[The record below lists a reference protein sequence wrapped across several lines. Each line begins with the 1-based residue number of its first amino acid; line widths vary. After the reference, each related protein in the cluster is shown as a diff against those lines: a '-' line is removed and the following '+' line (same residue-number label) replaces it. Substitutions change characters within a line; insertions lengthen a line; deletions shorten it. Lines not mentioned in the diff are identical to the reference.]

1 MTEELKTTGMVIG
14 VVDYKEKDKLVTV
27 FSLQLGVITAVLKSV
42 KSKTAK
48 LRACGQLFCFG
59 EFVLAK
65 NNGRYTITSVDVI
78 DQFYDLTLDYD
89 QFFMASQMIA
99 SIPTVLTDVSIAD
112 ELFLLVIKLLK
123 QLTYQKTDGRLCLI
137 KYMLEVFR
145 MTGNEI
151 VFDFCSN
158 CQKNMT
164 KDVYLDI
171 NLGNFV
177 CVRCSTVTSKLL
189 PPKVFETLMII
200 HQTDL
205 ERLSELKMENKLQSL
220 NVLITNFY
228 YRYGKKLTDLI
239 KYLNA

>member
-1 MTEELKTTGMVIG
+1 MTEELKTTGIVIG
-14 VVDYKEKDKLVTV
+14 VVDYKEKDKLITL
-27 FSLQLGVITAVLKSV
+27 FSLQLGVVTAVLKSV

-59 EFVLAK
+59 EFVLVK
-65 NNGRYTITSVDVI
+65 NNGRYTITAVDVI

-89 QFFMASQMIA
+89 QFFMASQIIYT
-99 SIPTVLTDVSIAD
+99 IPTVLTDVSIAD
-112 ELFLLVIKLLK
+112 QLFLLVIKLLK
-123 QLTYQKTDGRLCLI
+123 QLTYQKADGKLCLL

-145 MTGNEI
+145 MTGYEI
-151 VFDFCSN
+151 VFDSCSN
-158 CQKNMT
+158 CQKSMT

-189 PPKVFETLMII
+189 PPKVFDTLSTIDKV
-200 HQTDL
+200 DL
-205 ERLSELKMENKLQSL
+205 DNLSELSVENRLQSL